1 MSKKQ
6 IKKTT
11 SAKTTAAKKSTKPKA
26 TVPATRSAAKK
37 QAASQAAG
45 TGAAAPRLA
54 RGGEMPAVGTVIKKI
69 DRYGVVRCE
78 CTVEEGGIRY
88 ERTLYSSLSAA
99 AMAAAKDLGLT
110 NKTQNGW
117 TFWGLTKPARPSS
130 DPLETLPRAWERY
143 RGSVTAAVKDGVN
156 DENRDK
162 VRVALETHAQ
172 GIQALREQVA

>member
-6 IKKTT
+6 IKKTA
-11 SAKTTAAKKSTKPKA
+11 SAKTTAAKKSKPKA
-26 TVPATRSAAKK
+26 ASARAPAKK
-37 QAASQAAG
+37 QAASQAA
-45 TGAAAPRLA
+45 TAEPAQRIA
-54 RGGEMPAVGTVIKKI
+54 RGGTMPPVGTVIKKI

-162 VRVALETHAQ
+162 VRVALDTHAQ
-172 GIQALREQVA
+172 ELEALREQVA

>member
-11 SAKTTAAKKSTKPKA
+11 STKTMAAKKAAKPKA
-26 TVPATRSAAKK
+26 AASATRPAKK
-37 QAASQAAG
+37 KAANQPASAG
-45 TGAAAPRLA
+45 RAVQRVA
-54 RGGEMPAVGTVIKKI
+54 RGGAMPPPGTVIKKL
-69 DRYGVVRCE
+69 DRYGNVRCE

-88 ERTLYSSLSAA
+88 EGTLYKSFSAA
-99 AMAAAKDLGLT
+99 AMAAAKRIGLT

-162 VRVALETHAQ
+162 VRIELETHSQ
-172 GIQALREQVA
+172 ELEALREQVA